1 MDRIKNAAP
10 ALLAL
15 LLLLCTGAAVWAQEI
30 EGLPASTMGAQ
41 SLRPYWHVF
50 IAYSLAI
57 LLVLGW
63 VVSIGRRLKNVE
75 KRLGE

>member
-1 MDRIKNAAP
+1 MDRIKYAAP

-15 LLLLCTGAAVWAQEI
+15 LVLLCTGAVVGAQEI
-30 EGLPASTMGAQ
+30 QGLPASTMGSQ

-50 IAYSLAI
+50 IAYSIAI

-63 VVSIGRRLKNVE
+63 VLSIGRRLKDVE